1 MLRSLATPLMA
12 LAILFA
18 AGTAHAHTHANA
30 KGVGLGVAA
39 GAAWSGT
46 DLEGFDNRDATGLSW
61 GFFVDIPLLDTFY
74 ISPATTIYELDLG
87 KGKKPVTD
95 IDLNF
100 KFIVPLHAIKVGAGV
115 TAGLTVAEETYST
128 HMGGLGYLS
137 YNAVQNLDLF
147 AMAQYKR
154 LIREGQEVDDMHLF
168 VGTMFRF

>member
-1 MLRSLATPLMA
+1 MLRNLATSFVVLAFLMT
-12 LAILFA
+12 
-18 AGTAHAHTHANA
+18 AGTAQANA

-46 DLEGFDNRDATGLSW
+46 QLEGFEEPIGSGLSW

-95 IDLNF
+95 VDLNF
-100 KFIVPLHAIKVGAGV
+100 KFIVPLYPIKIGVGV
-115 TAGLTVAEETYST
+115 TAGLTVAEEKINS
-128 HMGGLGYLS
+128 HMGFLGYTS
-137 YNAVQNLDLF
+137 YNMVRNLDLF
-147 AMAQYKR
+147 AMGQYKR
-154 LIREGQEVDDMHLF
+154 LIREGQEVDDLHLF